1 MLAIMGYFL
10 LQVGPYGPF
19 VYMQRII
26 RDTIVRQEMCR
37 TAKSYRIARAC
48 SGPKIV
54 LLMAGYALYSVSD
67 RPLGNRPRLGSPR
80 AQPGHDDQSASTKRS
95 RASNR
100 TNKHDRR
107 GVLRYPGTMR
117 IQPDCDDDSQ
127 PVIVPRNDKPLVAV
141 KPDRAHRLREHLIK
155 VIRELR
161 TEKRWARSAQPAE
174 PTGFPARVA
183 QAACSLCKGFCCR
196 NGDDDGYLDDRTLA
210 RVLAPRQT

>member
-1 MLAIMGYFL
+1 
-10 LQVGPYGPF
+10 
-19 VYMQRII
+19 
-26 RDTIVRQEMCR
+26 MCR

-67 RPLGNRPRLGSPR
+67 RPLGSRPRLGSPR

-161 TEKRWARSAQPAE
+161 TEKRWARSVSAGLSLPVSRPASHRR
-174 PTGFPARVA
+174 PVRCARGFAAAMATTTAIWMTERWRGCLRHARH
-183 QAACSLCKGFCCR
+183 
-196 NGDDDGYLDDRTLA
+196 DRGRFTSPLRWA
-210 RVLAPRQT
+210 RPGGRLP